1 MKEYATKLALASL
14 TYLTQLT
21 GLFVLM
27 MLFVLV
33 DLISGIVASSRKKIP
48 RSSRRL
54 RKSLEKTL
62 CYLGVVMLA
71 YAAQK
76 EFGVDW
82 FIAHKAIAAF
92 ICVVEFISIL
102 ENFAVITER
111 PVFLKIITLIRGKAS
126 KADSLVGDI
135 LNEKNE
141 PKTNINNGKSD

>member
-1 MKEYATKLALASL
+1 MKENAIKLMLALLAYFAPL
-14 TYLTQLT
+14 Y
-21 GLFVLM
+21 GIFVLM
-27 MLFVLV
+27 MLFVLA
-33 DLISGIVASSRKKIP
+33 DLVSGIVASSRKKIP

-54 RKSLEKTL
+54 RKSIEKTV
-62 CYLGVVMLA
+62 CYLAAVMLA
-71 YAAQK
+71 YTAEQALK
-76 EFGVDW
+76 LDW
-82 FIAHKAIAAF
+82 FIVHRTIAAF

-141 PKTNINNGKSD
+141 PKTKL

>member
-1 MKEYATKLALASL
+1 MKENAIKLALAVL
-14 TYLTQLT
+14 TYFAPLYEI
-21 GLFVLM
+21 FVLM

-33 DLISGIVASSRKKIP
+33 DLVSGIVASSRKKIP

-62 CYLGVVMLA
+62 CYLGAVMLA
-71 YAAQK
+71 YAAEQAFK
-76 EFGVDW
+76 VDW
-82 FIAHKAIAAF
+82 FIAHRAIAAF

-111 PVFLKIITLIRGKAS
+111 PVFLKLITLIRGKAS
-126 KADSLVGDI
+126 NADSLVGDI

-141 PKTNINNGKSD
+141 PKNSHKTKL

>member
-1 MKEYATKLALASL
+1 MKEYATKFALASL
-14 TYLTQLT
+14 TYFTQLT
-21 GLFVLM
+21 EIFVLM
-27 MLFVLV
+27 MLFVLA
-33 DLISGIVASSRKKIP
+33 DLVSGIVASSRKKIP

-62 CYLGVVMLA
+62 CYLGAVMLA
-71 YAAQK
+71 YAA
-76 EFGVDW
+76 ERAFNIDW
-82 FIAHKAIAAF
+82 FIAHRAIAAF

-126 KADSLVGDI
+126 NGDSLVGDI

-141 PKTNINNGKSD
+141 PKTK